1 MLLVKRMKFAWNAS
15 YMNEKQW
22 YKRMCCGNM
31 SKPVQWQKTKKPG
44 DQGKK
49 NQELWEKNLLMYWWH
64 QEELKAV
71 DENKVSIYLCFL
83 PFWHSGQNVS
93 WCNKLVTMCLVNQSI
108 KSSLELR
115 IFTALAPKNQFYK
128 TNKNIQGKCIPSA
141 CESICLEI
149 FVPYFET
156 VRLSWVSQQNC
167 DTWEVWSC
175 L

>member
-1 MLLVKRMKFAWNAS
+1 MLLIWMKNNGTRGCVVETCPNQFNGKRPKNL
-15 YMNEKQW
+15 EIK
-22 YKRMCCGNM
+22 
-31 SKPVQWQKTKKPG
+31 VKKPG
-44 DQGKK
+44 ALG
-49 NQELWEKNLLMYWWH
+49 KNLLMYWWH

-115 IFTALAPKNQFYK
+115 IFTALVPKNQFYK
-128 TNKNIQGKCIPSA
+128 TNKNIQGKCIPLA